1 MASTA
6 KSSKDRVREHRA
18 RLRAQGLRPVQIW
31 VPDTRSEEFR
41 REARRQA
48 QIIAKSPQ
56 ETEDQAFIDSLQE
69 WNDPQSETWR
79 NEK

>member
-6 KSSKDRVREHRA
+6 KSSKERVREHRE
-18 RLRAQGLRPVQIW
+18 RLRAKGLRPVQIW

-41 REARRQA
+41 REAARQA
-48 QIIAKSPQ
+48 RIIATSTD
-56 ETEDQAFIDSLQE
+56 EADAQAFIDSLQE
-69 WNDPQSETWR
+69 WNDPESETWR